1 MATDSSW
8 LVYMLRCAD
17 NSLYT
22 GVTTDLD
29 RRVDEHNTSPRD
41 AKYTRN
47 RRPVFPVYCEQF
59 ETRSEAQKREREIKK
74 FDKVTKEGLAET
86 YLAKAKKRK
95 PRIAK
100 KTS

>member
-1 MATDSSW
+1 MAAHSSW

-22 GVTTDLD
+22 GVTTDLE
-29 RRVDEHNTSPRD
+29 RRVEEHNTSARG

-47 RRPVFPVYCEQF
+47 RRPVFPVYCERL

-74 FDKVTKEGLAET
+74 LDKATKEGMAET
-86 YLAKAKKRK
+86 YLAKIK
-95 PRIAK
+95 
-100 KTS
+100 